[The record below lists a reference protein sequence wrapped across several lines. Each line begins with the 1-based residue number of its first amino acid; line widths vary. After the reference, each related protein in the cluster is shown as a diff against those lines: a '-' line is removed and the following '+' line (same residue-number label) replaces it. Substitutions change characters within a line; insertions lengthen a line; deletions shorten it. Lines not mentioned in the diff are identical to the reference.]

1 MKHCGTKQLETERLI
16 LRRFRPEDAAAMYNN
31 WASDDEVTKYLMWPT
46 HSSIEVSQY
55 VTNDWVN
62 SYSKDDFY
70 QWAIVPK
77 ENNDKPIGSISM
89 VSSNENLSMP
99 AEILPASPLP
109 ATISATLAALSAEWK
124 CSAR

>member
-1 MKHCGTKQLETERLI
+1 MKHCGTQQLETERLI
-16 LRRFRPEDAAAMYNN
+16 LRRFCLEDAAAMYHN

-55 VTNDWVN
+55 VTDDWVN

-77 ENNDKPIGSISM
+77 DKND
-89 VSSNENLSMP
+89 
-99 AEILPASPLP
+99 
-109 ATISATLAALSAEWK
+109 
-124 CSAR
+124 